1 MILIDHFSTLRG
13 VGHKLYTG
21 LSAATT
27 ALREL
32 WQSTP
37 WRLGWRAVAIG
48 ITGYWVLRAG
58 TLTDPLL
65 QVMAS
70 TLAVLTG
77 FLLGGSFLVTLLRVL
92 LSFAARERIPASS
105 RWLYDFTTKFPGV
118 YWILDIIL
126 LYFTG
131 TVLLLVAGP
140 VILQAAREYP
150 EKMAAA
156 GLAGGMFVLLGLFA
170 VMMLLFRRQ
179 EALRIRVEEMV
190 PDDDP
195 VATRLK
201 QLKTELGAAH
211 NAPRPFE
218 RQQVAAYL
226 AGQVLCCAAL
236 ARVPARI
243 DTRMYSPGN
252 WDFLDAMTVGMD
264 SLRRLRE
271 LEDWLHLCLLAGGVA
286 DIRLRDSLSR
296 PLVRQVADDNARWQ
310 VAVRDYLAFYYRQTY
325 FANPRNAVEAMWAE
339 QIDTIV
345 DILHGQQMGI
355 VTRFLTANEAVLRE
369 LATVI
374 RSKSVLSRDDLQ
386 PFFARVTFPDHF
398 PRPGGV
404 V

>member
-1 MILIDHFSTLRG
+1 MIVIGHFSTLRG
-13 VGHKLYTG
+13 AGNKLYTG

-77 FLLGGSFLVTLLRVL
+77 FLLGGSFLVTLLYAL
-92 LSFAARERIPASS
+92 LSFAARERIPTSS
-105 RWLYDFTTKFPGV
+105 RLYDFTTKFPGV
-118 YWILDIIL
+118 YWMLDIIL

-140 VILQAAREYP
+140 VILQAAHEYP

-156 GLAGGMFVLLGLFA
+156 ALASGIFILLVLSA

-179 EALRIRVEEMV
+179 DALRIRLEEMV
-190 PDDDP
+190 PEDDP
-195 VATRLK
+195 VAARLK
-201 QLKTELGAAH
+201 QLKTELRATH
-211 NAPRPFE
+211 TAPRPFE
-218 RQQVAAYL
+218 QQQMAAYL

-236 ARVPARI
+236 PRMPVRI
-243 DTRMYSPGN
+243 DTRMYSPVD
-252 WDFLDAMTVGMD
+252 WDFLDAMAAGMD
-264 SLRRLRE
+264 SLRRLRD
-271 LEDWLHLCLLAGGVA
+271 LEDWLLLCLLAGGAA

-310 VAVRDYLAFYYRQTY
+310 VAVRDYLAFYYHQTY
-325 FANPRNAVEAMWAE
+325 FANPHNAFEAMWAE
-339 QIDTIV
+339 QIDATV
-345 DILHGQQMGI
+345 DTLHGQQMGI
-355 VTRFLTANEAVLRE
+355 VTRFMTANEAVLRE
-369 LATVI
+369 LATLI

-386 PFFARVTFPDHF
+386 PYFARVTFPDHF

>member
-1 MILIDHFSTLRG
+1 MIVIGHFSTLRG
-13 VGHKLYTG
+13 AGHKLYTG

-140 VILQAAREYP
+140 VILQAAHEYP

-156 GLAGGMFVLLGLFA
+156 GLASGIFILLVLSA

-179 EALRIRVEEMV
+179 DALRIRLEEMV
-190 PDDDP
+190 PEDDP
-195 VATRLK
+195 VAARLK
-201 QLKTELGAAH
+201 QLKTELRATH
-211 NAPRPFE
+211 TAPRPFE
-218 RQQVAAYL
+218 RQQIAAYL

-243 DTRMYSPGN
+243 DTRMYRPGD
-252 WDFLDAMTVGMD
+252 WDFLDAMAVGMD
-264 SLRRLRE
+264 LRRLRE
-271 LEDWLHLCLLAGGVA
+271 LEDWLLLCLLAGGAA
-286 DIRLRDSLSR
+286 DIRLRDRLSR

>member
-1 MILIDHFSTLRG
+1 MIVIGHFSTLRG
-13 VGHKLYTG
+13 AGHKLYTG

-32 WQSTP
+32 WQSVL
-37 WRLGWRAVAIG
+37 WRLGWRAVSIG
-48 ITGYWVLRAG
+48 IIGYWDLRAG

-65 QVMAS
+65 QVMAN
-70 TLAVLTG
+70 TLALLTG
-77 FLLGGSFLVTLLRVL
+77 LLLFASLLVTLLHAL
-92 LSFAARERIPASS
+92 LSFAARERIPAPS
-105 RWLYDFTTKFPGV
+105 RLYDFMTKFPGV

-131 TVLLLVAGP
+131 TVLLRIVGP
-140 VILQAAREYP
+140 VVLQAAHEYP

-156 GLAGGMFVLLGLFA
+156 GLASGIFILLVLSA

-179 EALRIRVEEMV
+179 DGLRIHLEEMV
-190 PDDDP
+190 PEDDP
-195 VATRLK
+195 VAARLK
-201 QLKTELGAAH
+201 QLKTELRATH
-211 NAPRPFE
+211 TAPRPFE
-218 RQQVAAYL
+218 QQQMAAYL

-236 ARVPARI
+236 PRVPARI
-243 DTRMYSPGN
+243 DTRMYSPVD
-252 WDFLDAMTVGMD
+252 WDFLDAMAAGMD

-271 LEDWLHLCLLAGGVA
+271 LEDWLLLCLLAGGAA

-296 PLVRQVADDNARWQ
+296 PLIRQAADDNARWQ
-310 VAVRDYLAFYYRQTY
+310 VAIRDYLAFYYRQTY
-325 FANPRNAVEAMWAE
+325 FANPHNAFEAMWAE
-339 QIDTIV
+339 QIDAIV
-345 DILHGQQMGI
+345 DTLQGQQMGI
-355 VTRFLTANEAVLRE
+355 VTRFLTANEAVLHE

>member
-1 MILIDHFSTLRG
+1 MIVIGHFSTLRG
-13 VGHKLYTG
+13 AGHKLYTG

-77 FLLGGSFLVTLLRVL
+77 LLLGGSFLVTLLRVL

-140 VILQAAREYP
+140 VILQAAHEYP

-156 GLAGGMFVLLGLFA
+156 GLASGIFILLVLFA

-179 EALRIRVEEMV
+179 DALRIRLEEMM
-190 PDDDP
+190 PENDP
-195 VATRLK
+195 VAARLK
-201 QLKTELGAAH
+201 QLKTELRATH
-211 NAPRPFE
+211 TAPRPFE
-218 RQQVAAYL
+218 RQQMAAYL

-243 DTRMYSPGN
+243 DTRMYSPGD
-252 WDFLDAMTVGMD
+252 WDFLDAMAVGMD
-264 SLRRLRE
+264 LRRLRE
-271 LEDWLHLCLLAGGVA
+271 LEDWLLLCLLAGGAA

-296 PLVRQVADDNARWQ
+296 PRVRQVADDNARWQ
-310 VAVRDYLAFYYRQTY
+310 VAIRDYLAFYYRQTY
-325 FANPRNAVEAMWAE
+325 FANPRNAFEAMWAE

-345 DILHGQQMGI
+345 DTLHGQQMGI
-355 VTRFLTANEAVLRE
+355 VTRFLTANEVVLRE

-398 PRPGGV
+398 PRLGGV

>member
-1 MILIDHFSTLRG
+1 MIIIGHFSTLRG

-58 TLTDPLL
+58 TSTEPLL

-140 VILQAAREYP
+140 VILQAAHEYP

-156 GLAGGMFVLLGLFA
+156 ALASGIFILLVLSA

-179 EALRIRVEEMV
+179 DALRIRLEEMV
-190 PDDDP
+190 PEDDP
-195 VATRLK
+195 VAARLK
-201 QLKTELGAAH
+201 QLKTELRATH
-211 NAPRPFE
+211 TAPRPFE
-218 RQQVAAYL
+218 RQQIAAYL

-243 DTRMYSPGN
+243 DTRMYRPGD
-252 WDFLDAMTVGMD
+252 WDFLDAMAAGMD
-264 SLRRLRE
+264 LRRLRE
-271 LEDWLHLCLLAGGVA
+271 LEDWLLLCLLAGGAA
-286 DIRLRDSLSR
+286 DIRLRDRLSR

-325 FANPRNAVEAMWAE
+325 FLNPHNAFEAMWAE
-339 QIDTIV
+339 QIDAIV
-345 DILHGQQMGI
+345 DTLQGQQMGI
-355 VTRFLTANEAVLRE
+355 VTRFMTANEAVLRE
-369 LATVI
+369 LATLI

-386 PFFARVTFPDHF
+386 PYFARVTFPDHF

>member
-1 MILIDHFSTLRG
+1 MIVIGHFSTLRG
-13 VGHKLYTG
+13 AGHKLYTG

-27 ALREL
+27 ALRDL
-32 WQSTP
+32 WQSVL

-48 ITGYWVLRAG
+48 ITGSWVLRAG
-58 TLTDPLL
+58 TSTEPLL

-77 FLLGGSFLVTLLRVL
+77 FLLGGSFLVTLLHVL
-92 LSFAARERIPASS
+92 LSFAARERIPTSS
-105 RWLYDFTTKFPGV
+105 RLYDFTTKFPGV

-140 VILQAAREYP
+140 VILQAAHEYP

-156 GLAGGMFVLLGLFA
+156 GLASGIFILLVLSA

-179 EALRIRVEEMV
+179 ATLRIHLEEMV
-190 PDDDP
+190 PEDDP
-195 VATRLK
+195 VAARLK
-201 QLKTELGAAH
+201 QLKTELRATH
-211 NAPRPFE
+211 TAPRPFE
-218 RQQVAAYL
+218 RQQMAAYL

-243 DTRMYSPGN
+243 ETRMYRPGD
-252 WDFLDAMTVGMD
+252 WDFLDAMAVGMD
-264 SLRRLRE
+264 LRRLRE
-271 LEDWLHLCLLAGGVA
+271 LEDWLLLCLLAGGAA

>member
-1 MILIDHFSTLRG
+1 MIVIGHFSTLRG
-13 VGHKLYTG
+13 AGHKLYTR
-21 LSAATT
+21 LLTATT

-32 WQSTP
+32 WRSVL

-58 TLTDPLL
+58 TSTEPLL

-77 FLLGGSFLVTLLRVL
+77 FLLGGSFLVTLLHVL
-92 LSFAARERIPASS
+92 LTFVARERIPTSS
-105 RWLYDFTTKFPGV
+105 RLYDFTTKFPGV

-140 VILQAAREYP
+140 VILQAAHEYP

-156 GLAGGMFVLLGLFA
+156 ALASGMFVLLVLSA

-179 EALRIRVEEMV
+179 ATLRIHLEDMV
-190 PDDDP
+190 PEDDP
-195 VATRLK
+195 VAARLK
-201 QLKTELGAAH
+201 QLKTELRATH
-211 NAPRPFE
+211 TAPRPFE
-218 RQQVAAYL
+218 QQQMAAYL

-236 ARVPARI
+236 PRVPARI
-243 DTRMYSPGN
+243 DTRMYSPVD
-252 WDFLDAMTVGMD
+252 WDFLDAMAAGMD

-271 LEDWLHLCLLAGGVA
+271 LEDWLLLCLLAGGAA

-296 PLVRQVADDNARWQ
+296 PLIRQAADDNARWQ
-310 VAVRDYLAFYYRQTY
+310 VAIRDYLAFYYRQTY
-325 FANPRNAVEAMWAE
+325 FPNPHNAFEAMWAE
-339 QIDTIV
+339 QIDAIV
-345 DILHGQQMGI
+345 DTLQGQQMGI
-355 VTRFLTANEAVLRE
+355 VTSFVNQNETVLRE
-369 LATVI
+369 LATLI

>member
-1 MILIDHFSTLRG
+1 MIVLGHFSTLRG
-13 VGHKLYTG
+13 AGHKLYTR
-21 LSAATT
+21 LLTATT

-32 WQSTP
+32 WRSVL

-58 TLTDPLL
+58 TSTEPLL

-77 FLLGGSFLVTLLRVL
+77 FLLGGSFLVTLLHVL
-92 LSFAARERIPASS
+92 LTFAARERIPTSS
-105 RWLYDFTTKFPGV
+105 RLYDFTTKFPGV

-140 VILQAAREYP
+140 VILQAAHEYP

-156 GLAGGMFVLLGLFA
+156 ALASGMFVLLVLSA

-179 EALRIRVEEMV
+179 ATLRIHLEDMV
-190 PDDDP
+190 PEDDP
-195 VATRLK
+195 VAARLK
-201 QLKTELGAAH
+201 QLKTELRATH
-211 NAPRPFE
+211 TAPRPFE
-218 RQQVAAYL
+218 RQQIAAYL

-243 DTRMYSPGN
+243 DTRIFSPGD
-252 WDFLDAMTVGMD
+252 WDFLDAMAAGMD
-264 SLRRLRE
+264 LRRLRE
-271 LEDWLHLCLLAGGVA
+271 LEDWLLLCLLAGGAA
-286 DIRLRDSLSR
+286 DIRLRDRLSR

-310 VAVRDYLAFYYRQTY
+310 VAVRDYLAFYYHQTY

-339 QIDTIV
+339 QTDTIV

-355 VTRFLTANEAVLRE
+355 VTRFLTENETVLRE
-369 LATVI
+369 LATLI

-386 PFFARVTFPDHF
+386 PYFARVTFPDHF

>member
-1 MILIDHFSTLRG
+1 MIVIGHFSTLRG
-13 VGHKLYTG
+13 AGHKLYTG

-32 WQSTP
+32 WQSVL

-48 ITGYWVLRAG
+48 IIGYWDLRAG

-65 QVMAS
+65 QVMAN
-70 TLAVLTG
+70 TLALLTG
-77 FLLGGSFLVTLLRVL
+77 LLLFASLLVTLLHAL
-92 LSFAARERIPASS
+92 LSFAARERIPAPS
-105 RWLYDFTTKFPGV
+105 RLYDFMTKFPGV

-131 TVLLLVAGP
+131 TVLLRIVGP
-140 VILQAAREYP
+140 VVLQAAHEYP

-156 GLAGGMFVLLGLFA
+156 GLASGIFILLVLSA

-179 EALRIRVEEMV
+179 DGLRIHLEEMV
-190 PDDDP
+190 PEDDP
-195 VATRLK
+195 VAARLK
-201 QLKTELGAAH
+201 QLKTELRATH
-211 NAPRPFE
+211 TAPRPFE
-218 RQQVAAYL
+218 QQQMAAYL

-236 ARVPARI
+236 PRVPARI
-243 DTRMYSPGN
+243 DTRMYSPVD
-252 WDFLDAMTVGMD
+252 WDFLDAMAAGMD

-271 LEDWLHLCLLAGGVA
+271 LEDWLLLCLLAGGAA

-310 VAVRDYLAFYYRQTY
+310 VAIRDYLAFYYRQTY
-325 FANPRNAVEAMWAE
+325 FPNPHNAFEAMWAE

-345 DILHGQQMGI
+345 DTLQGQQMGI
-355 VTRFLTANEAVLRE
+355 VTSFVNQNETVLRE
-369 LATVI
+369 LATLI

>member
-1 MILIDHFSTLRG
+1 MIVIGHFSTLRG
-13 VGHKLYTG
+13 AGHKLYTG

-32 WQSTP
+32 WQSVL

-58 TLTDPLL
+58 TSTEPLL

-77 FLLGGSFLVTLLRVL
+77 FLLGGSFLVTLLHVL
-92 LSFAARERIPASS
+92 LTFAARERIPTSS
-105 RWLYDFTTKFPGV
+105 RLYDFTTKFPGV

-140 VILQAAREYP
+140 VILQAAHEYP

-156 GLAGGMFVLLGLFA
+156 GLASGIFILLVLSA

-179 EALRIRVEEMV
+179 DALRIRLEEMV
-190 PDDDP
+190 PEDDP
-195 VATRLK
+195 VAARLK
-201 QLKTELGAAH
+201 QLKTELRATH
-211 NAPRPFE
+211 TAPRPFE
-218 RQQVAAYL
+218 RQQIAAYL

-243 DTRMYSPGN
+243 DTRIFSPGD
-252 WDFLDAMTVGMD
+252 WGFLDAMAAGMD
-264 SLRRLRE
+264 LRRLRE
-271 LEDWLHLCLLAGGVA
+271 LEDWLLLCLLAGGAA

-296 PLVRQVADDNARWQ
+296 PLVRQAADDNARWQ
-310 VAVRDYLAFYYRQTY
+310 VAIRDYLAFYYRQTY
-325 FANPRNAVEAMWAE
+325 FPNPHNAFEAMWTE
-339 QIDTIV
+339 QIDAIV
-345 DILHGQQMGI
+345 DTLQGQQMGI
-355 VTRFLTANEAVLRE
+355 VTSFVNQNETVLRE
-369 LATVI
+369 LATLI

>member
-1 MILIDHFSTLRG
+1 MIIIGHFSTLRG

-58 TLTDPLL
+58 TLTDSLL

-140 VILQAAREYP
+140 VILQAAHEYP

-156 GLAGGMFVLLGLFA
+156 ALASGIFILLVLSA

-179 EALRIRVEEMV
+179 DALRIRLEEMV
-190 PDDDP
+190 PEDDP
-195 VATRLK
+195 VAARLK
-201 QLKTELGAAH
+201 QLKTELRATH
-211 NAPRPFE
+211 TAPRPFE
-218 RQQVAAYL
+218 RQQIAAYL

-243 DTRMYSPGN
+243 DTRMYRPGD
-252 WDFLDAMTVGMD
+252 WDFLDAMAAGMD
-264 SLRRLRE
+264 LRRLRE
-271 LEDWLHLCLLAGGVA
+271 LEDWLLLCLLAGGAA
-286 DIRLRDSLSR
+286 DIRLRDRLSR

-325 FANPRNAVEAMWAE
+325 FLNPHNAFEAMWAE
-339 QIDTIV
+339 QIDAIV
-345 DILHGQQMGI
+345 DTLQGQQMGI
-355 VTRFLTANEAVLRE
+355 VTSFVNQNETVLRE
-369 LATVI
+369 LATLI

>member
-1 MILIDHFSTLRG
+1 MIVIGHFSTLRSA
-13 VGHKLYTG
+13 GHKLYTG

-48 ITGYWVLRAG
+48 ITGYWMPRAA

-65 QVMAS
+65 QVMAN

-77 FLLGGSFLVTLLRVL
+77 LLLCGSFLVTLLHAL
-92 LSFAARERIPASS
+92 LSFAARERLPAPS
-105 RWLYDFTTKFPGV
+105 RLNDFMTKFSGV

-131 TVLLLVAGP
+131 TVLLRVAGP
-140 VILQAAREYP
+140 VVLQTAHEYP

-156 GLAGGMFVLLGLFA
+156 GLAGGMFVLLVLFA

-201 QLKTELGAAH
+201 QLKTELRATH
-211 NAPRPFE
+211 TAPRPFE
-218 RQQVAAYL
+218 RQQMAAYL

-236 ARVPARI
+236 PRMPVRI
-243 DTRMYSPGN
+243 DTRMYSPVD
-252 WDFLDAMTVGMD
+252 WDFLDAMAAGMG

-296 PLVRQVADDNARWQ
+296 PLVRQADDDNARWQ
-310 VAVRDYLAFYYRQTY
+310 VAIRDYLAFYYRQTY
-325 FANPRNAVEAMWAE
+325 FANPHNAFEAMWAE
-339 QIDTIV
+339 QIDAIV
-345 DILHGQQMGI
+345 DTLQGQQMGI
-355 VTRFLTANEAVLRE
+355 VTSFVNQNETVLRE

-386 PFFARVTFPDHF
+386 PFFARVTFPNHF
-398 PRPGGV
+398 PRPGGDL
-404 V
+404 

>member
-1 MILIDHFSTLRG
+1 MIVIGHFSTLRG
-13 VGHKLYTG
+13 AGHKLYTG

-32 WQSTP
+32 WQSVL

-48 ITGYWVLRAG
+48 IIGYWDLRAG

-65 QVMAS
+65 QVMAN
-70 TLAVLTG
+70 TLALLTG
-77 FLLGGSFLVTLLRVL
+77 LLLFASLVVTLLHAL

-105 RWLYDFTTKFPGV
+105 RLYDFTTKFPGV

-140 VILQAAREYP
+140 VILQAAHEYP

-156 GLAGGMFVLLGLFA
+156 GLASGILILLVLFA

-179 EALRIRVEEMV
+179 DALRIRLEEMV
-190 PDDDP
+190 PEDDP
-195 VATRLK
+195 VAARLK
-201 QLKTELGAAH
+201 QLKTELRATH
-211 NAPRPFE
+211 TAPRPFE
-218 RQQVAAYL
+218 RQQIAAYL

-243 DTRMYSPGN
+243 DTRMYRPGD
-252 WDFLDAMTVGMD
+252 WDFLDAMAVGMD
-264 SLRRLRE
+264 LRRLRE
-271 LEDWLHLCLLAGGVA
+271 LEDWLLLCLLAGGAA
-286 DIRLRDSLSR
+286 DIRLRDRLSR

-398 PRPGGV
+398 PRPGGGV
-404 V
+404 

>member
-1 MILIDHFSTLRG
+1 MIVIGHFSTLRG
-13 VGHKLYTG
+13 AGHKLYTG

-27 ALREL
+27 ALHEL
-32 WQSTP
+32 WQSVL

-48 ITGYWVLRAG
+48 ITGYRDLRAG

-65 QVMAS
+65 QVMAN

-77 FLLGGSFLVTLLRVL
+77 LLLCGSFLVTLLHAL
-92 LSFAARERIPASS
+92 LSFAARERLPAPS
-105 RWLYDFTTKFPGV
+105 RLYDFMTKFPGV

-131 TVLLLVAGP
+131 
-140 VILQAAREYP
+140 
-150 EKMAAA
+150 MAAA
-156 GLAGGMFVLLGLFA
+156 GLASGIFILLVLSA

-179 EALRIRVEEMV
+179 DALRIRLEEMV
-190 PDDDP
+190 PEDDP
-195 VATRLK
+195 VAARLK
-201 QLKTELGAAH
+201 QLKTELRATH
-211 NAPRPFE
+211 TAPRPFE
-218 RQQVAAYL
+218 QQQMAAYL

-236 ARVPARI
+236 PRVPARI
-243 DTRMYSPGN
+243 DTRMYSPVD
-252 WDFLDAMTVGMD
+252 WDFLDAMAVGMG

-271 LEDWLHLCLLAGGVA
+271 LEDWLFLCLLAGGAA

-296 PLVRQVADDNARWQ
+296 PLVRQAADDNARWQ
-310 VAVRDYLAFYYRQTY
+310 VAVRDYLAFYYRQPY
-325 FANPRNAVEAMWAE
+325 FANPHNAFEAMWAE
-339 QIDTIV
+339 QTDTIV
-345 DILHGQQMGI
+345 ETLHGQQMGI
-355 VTRFLTANEAVLRE
+355 VTRFMTANETVLRE
-369 LATVI
+369 LATLI

>member
-1 MILIDHFSTLRG
+1 MIVIGHFSTLRG
-13 VGHKLYTG
+13 AGHKLYTG

-32 WQSTP
+32 WQSVL

-48 ITGYWVLRAG
+48 IIGYWDLRAG

-65 QVMAS
+65 QVMAN
-70 TLAVLTG
+70 TLALLTG
-77 FLLGGSFLVTLLRVL
+77 LLLFASFLVTLLYAL
-92 LSFAARERIPASS
+92 LSFAARERIPTSS
-105 RWLYDFTTKFPGV
+105 RLYDFTTKFPGV
-118 YWILDIIL
+118 YWMLDIIL

-131 TVLLLVAGP
+131 TVLLRIAGP
-140 VILQAAREYP
+140 VVLQAAHEYP

-156 GLAGGMFVLLGLFA
+156 GLASGIFILLVLSA
-170 VMMLLFRRQ
+170 VLMLLFRRQ
-179 EALRIRVEEMV
+179 DALRIRLEEMV
-190 PDDDP
+190 PEDDP
-195 VATRLK
+195 VAARLK
-201 QLKTELGAAH
+201 QLKTELRATH
-211 NAPRPFE
+211 TAPRPFE
-218 RQQVAAYL
+218 RQQIAAYL

-243 DTRMYSPGN
+243 DTRMYRPGD
-252 WDFLDAMTVGMD
+252 WDFLDAMAAGMD
-264 SLRRLRE
+264 LRRLRE
-271 LEDWLHLCLLAGGVA
+271 LEDWLLLCLLAGGAA
-286 DIRLRDSLSR
+286 DIRLRDRLSR

-325 FANPRNAVEAMWAE
+325 FPNPHNAFEAMWAE
-339 QIDTIV
+339 QIDAIV
-345 DILHGQQMGI
+345 DTLQGQQMGI
-355 VTRFLTANEAVLRE
+355 VTSFVNQNETVLRE
-369 LATVI
+369 LATLI

>member
-1 MILIDHFSTLRG
+1 MIVIGHFSTLRG
-13 VGHKLYTG
+13 AGHKLYTG

-37 WRLGWRAVAIG
+37 WRLGWRGVAIG

-58 TLTDPLL
+58 TLTEPLL
-65 QVMAS
+65 QVMAN
-70 TLAVLTG
+70 TLTVLTG
-77 FLLGGSFLVTLLRVL
+77 LLLSGSLLVTLLRML
-92 LSFAARERIPASS
+92 LSFGVRKQPSAAARSFDCIVARSGLY
-105 RWLYDFTTKFPGV
+105 WL
-118 YWILDIIL
+118 LDIIL
-126 LYFTG
+126 FLFSAI
-131 TVLLLVAGP
+131 VLLQAVGP

-156 GLAGGMFVLLGLFA
+156 GLASGMFVLIGLFA

-179 EALRIRVEEMV
+179 DALRIRLEEMV
-190 PDDDP
+190 PEDDP
-195 VATRLK
+195 VAARLK
-201 QLKTELGAAH
+201 QLKTELRATH
-211 NAPRPFE
+211 TAPRPFE
-218 RQQVAAYL
+218 QQMAAYL

-236 ARVPARI
+236 PRVPARI
-243 DTRMYSPGN
+243 DTRMYSPVD
-252 WDFLDAMTVGMD
+252 WDFLDAMAAGMD

-271 LEDWLHLCLLAGGVA
+271 LEDWLLLCLLAGGAA

-325 FANPRNAVEAMWAE
+325 FPNPHNAFEAMWAE
-339 QIDTIV
+339 QIDAIV
-345 DILHGQQMGI
+345 DTLQGQQMGI
-355 VTRFLTANEAVLRE
+355 VTSFVNQNETVLRE
-369 LATVI
+369 LATLI

>member
-1 MILIDHFSTLRG
+1 MIVIGHFSTLRG
-13 VGHKLYTG
+13 AGHKLYTG

-32 WQSTP
+32 WQSVL

-58 TLTDPLL
+58 TSTEPLL

-77 FLLGGSFLVTLLRVL
+77 FLLGGSFLVTLLHVL
-92 LSFAARERIPASS
+92 LTFAARERIPTSS
-105 RWLYDFTTKFPGV
+105 RLYDFTTKFPGV

-140 VILQAAREYP
+140 VILQAAHEYP

-156 GLAGGMFVLLGLFA
+156 GLASGIFILLVLSA

-179 EALRIRVEEMV
+179 DALRIRLEEMV
-190 PDDDP
+190 PEDDP
-195 VATRLK
+195 VAARLK
-201 QLKTELGAAH
+201 QLKTELRATH
-211 NAPRPFE
+211 TAPRPFE
-218 RQQVAAYL
+218 RQQIAAYL

-243 DTRMYSPGN
+243 DTRIFSPGD
-252 WDFLDAMTVGMD
+252 WGFLDAMAAGMD
-264 SLRRLRE
+264 LRRLRE
-271 LEDWLHLCLLAGGVA
+271 LEDWLLLCLLAGGAA

-296 PLVRQVADDNARWQ
+296 PLVRQAADDNARWQ
-310 VAVRDYLAFYYRQTY
+310 VAIRDYLAFYYRQTY
-325 FANPRNAVEAMWAE
+325 FPNPHNAFEAMWAE
-339 QIDTIV
+339 QIDAIV
-345 DILHGQQMGI
+345 DTLQGQQMGI
-355 VTRFLTANEAVLRE
+355 VTSFVNQNETVLRE
-369 LATVI
+369 LATLI

>member
-1 MILIDHFSTLRG
+1 MIVIGHFSTLRG
-13 VGHKLYTG
+13 AGHKLYTG

-140 VILQAAREYP
+140 VILQAAHEYP

-156 GLAGGMFVLLGLFA
+156 GLASGIFILLVLFA

-179 EALRIRVEEMV
+179 DALRIRLEEMV
-190 PDDDP
+190 PEDDP
-195 VATRLK
+195 VAARLK
-201 QLKTELGAAH
+201 QLKTELRATH
-211 NAPRPFE
+211 TAPRPFE
-218 RQQVAAYL
+218 RQQIAAYL

-243 DTRMYSPGN
+243 DTRMYRPGD
-252 WDFLDAMTVGMD
+252 WDFLDAMAVGMD
-264 SLRRLRE
+264 LRRLRE
-271 LEDWLHLCLLAGGVA
+271 LEDWLLLCLLAGGAA
-286 DIRLRDSLSR
+286 DIRLRDRLSR

-398 PRPGGV
+398 PRPGGGV
-404 V
+404 

>member
-1 MILIDHFSTLRG
+1 MIVIGHFSTLRG
-13 VGHKLYTG
+13 AGHKLYTG

-32 WQSTP
+32 WQSVL

-48 ITGYWVLRAG
+48 IIGYWVLRAG

-140 VILQAAREYP
+140 VILQAAHEYP

-156 GLAGGMFVLLGLFA
+156 ALASGIFILLVLSA

-179 EALRIRVEEMV
+179 DALRIRLEEMV
-190 PDDDP
+190 PEDDP
-195 VATRLK
+195 VAARLK
-201 QLKTELGAAH
+201 QLKTELRATH
-211 NAPRPFE
+211 TAPRPFE
-218 RQQVAAYL
+218 RQQIAAYL

-243 DTRMYSPGN
+243 DTRIFSPGD
-252 WDFLDAMTVGMD
+252 WDFLDAMAAGMD
-264 SLRRLRE
+264 LRRLRE
-271 LEDWLHLCLLAGGVA
+271 LEDWLLLCLLAGGAA

-310 VAVRDYLAFYYRQTY
+310 VAVRDYLAFYYHQTY
-325 FANPRNAVEAMWAE
+325 FANPHNAFEAMWAE
-339 QIDTIV
+339 QIDATV
-345 DILHGQQMGI
+345 DTLHGQQMGI
-355 VTRFLTANEAVLRE
+355 VTRFMTANEAVLRE
-369 LATVI
+369 LATLI

-386 PFFARVTFPDHF
+386 PYFARVTFPDHF

>member
-1 MILIDHFSTLRG
+1 MIVIGHFSTLRG
-13 VGHKLYTG
+13 AGHKLYTR

-32 WQSTP
+32 WQGTP
-37 WRLGWRAVAIG
+37 WRLGWRGVAIG
-48 ITGYWVLRAG
+48 ITGYWMLRAG

-65 QVMAS
+65 QVMAN

-77 FLLGGSFLVTLLRVL
+77 LLLGGSLLVTLLRML
-92 LSFAARERIPASS
+92 LSFGVRKQPSAAARSFDCTVARSG
-105 RWLYDFTTKFPGV
+105 L

-126 LYFTG
+126 FLFSAI
-131 TVLLLVAGP
+131 VLLQAVGP
-140 VILQAAREYP
+140 VVLQAAREYP
-150 EKMAAA
+150 EKMPAA
-156 GLAGGMFVLLGLFA
+156 GLAGGMFALLVLFA

-179 EALRIRVEEMV
+179 DALRIRLEKMMPEN
-190 PDDDP
+190 DP
-195 VATRLK
+195 VAARLK
-201 QLKTELGAAH
+201 QLKTELRATH
-211 NAPRPFE
+211 TAPRPIE
-218 RQQVAAYL
+218 WQQMTAYL

-236 ARVPARI
+236 PRMPVRI
-243 DTRMYSPGN
+243 DTRMYSPVD
-252 WDFLDAMTVGMD
+252 WDFLDAMAAGMD

-271 LEDWLHLCLLAGGVA
+271 LEDWLLLCLLAGGAA

-310 VAVRDYLAFYYRQTY
+310 VAIRDYLAFYYRQTY
-325 FANPRNAVEAMWAE
+325 FANPQNAFEAMWAE
-339 QIDTIV
+339 QIDGIV
-345 DILHGQQMGI
+345 DTLHGQQLGI
-355 VTRFLTANEAVLRE
+355 VTSFVNQNETVLRE

-386 PFFARVTFPDHF
+386 PYFARVTFPDHF

>member
-1 MILIDHFSTLRG
+1 MIVIGHFSTLRG
-13 VGHKLYTG
+13 AGHKLYTG

-32 WQSTP
+32 WQSVL

-58 TLTDPLL
+58 TSTEPLL

-140 VILQAAREYP
+140 VILQAAHEYP

-156 GLAGGMFVLLGLFA
+156 GLASGIFILLVLFA

-179 EALRIRVEEMV
+179 DALRIRLEEMV
-190 PDDDP
+190 PEDDP
-195 VATRLK
+195 VAARLK
-201 QLKTELGAAH
+201 QLKTELRATH
-211 NAPRPFE
+211 TAPRPFE
-218 RQQVAAYL
+218 RQQIAAYL

-243 DTRMYSPGN
+243 DTRMYRPGD
-252 WDFLDAMTVGMD
+252 WDFLDAMAVGMD
-264 SLRRLRE
+264 LRRLRE
-271 LEDWLHLCLLAGGVA
+271 LEDWLLLCLLAGGAA
-286 DIRLRDSLSR
+286 DIRLRDRLSR

-398 PRPGGV
+398 PRPGGGV
-404 V
+404 

>member
-1 MILIDHFSTLRG
+1 MIVIGHFSTLRG
-13 VGHKLYTG
+13 AGHKLYTG

-32 WQSTP
+32 WQSVL

-48 ITGYWVLRAG
+48 IIGYWDLRAG

-65 QVMAS
+65 QVMAN
-70 TLAVLTG
+70 TLALLTG
-77 FLLGGSFLVTLLRVL
+77 LLLCASLLVTLLHAL
-92 LSFAARERIPASS
+92 LSFAARERIPAPS
-105 RWLYDFTTKFPGV
+105 RLYDFMTKFPGV

-131 TVLLLVAGP
+131 TVLLRIVGP
-140 VILQAAREYP
+140 VVLQAAHEYP

-156 GLAGGMFVLLGLFA
+156 GLASGIFILLVLSA

-179 EALRIRVEEMV
+179 DGLRIHLEEMV
-190 PDDDP
+190 PEDDP
-195 VATRLK
+195 VAARLK
-201 QLKTELGAAH
+201 QLKTELRATH
-211 NAPRPFE
+211 TAPRPFE
-218 RQQVAAYL
+218 QQQMAAYL

-236 ARVPARI
+236 PRVPARI
-243 DTRMYSPGN
+243 DTRMYSPVD
-252 WDFLDAMTVGMD
+252 WDFLDAMAAGMD

-271 LEDWLHLCLLAGGVA
+271 LEDWLLLCLLAGGAA

-296 PLVRQVADDNARWQ
+296 PLIRQAADDNARWQ
-310 VAVRDYLAFYYRQTY
+310 VAVRDYLAFYYRQPY
-325 FANPRNAVEAMWAE
+325 FANPHNAFEAMWAE
-339 QIDTIV
+339 QTDTIV
-345 DILHGQQMGI
+345 ETLQGQQMGI

-369 LATVI
+369 LATLI

>member
-1 MILIDHFSTLRG
+1 MIVIGHFSTLRG
-13 VGHKLYTG
+13 AGHKLYTG

-32 WQSTP
+32 WQSVL

-58 TLTDPLL
+58 TSTEPLL
-65 QVMAS
+65 QVMAR

-77 FLLGGSFLVTLLRVL
+77 FLLGGSFLVTLLHVL
-92 LSFAARERIPASS
+92 LTFAARERIPTSS
-105 RWLYDFTTKFPGV
+105 RLYDFTTKFPGV

-140 VILQAAREYP
+140 VILQAAHEYP

-156 GLAGGMFVLLGLFA
+156 GLASGIFILLVLSA

-179 EALRIRVEEMV
+179 DALRIRLEEMV
-190 PDDDP
+190 PEDDP
-195 VATRLK
+195 VAARLK
-201 QLKTELGAAH
+201 QLKTELRATH
-211 NAPRPFE
+211 TAPRPFE
-218 RQQVAAYL
+218 RQQIAAYL

-243 DTRMYSPGN
+243 DTRIFSPGD
-252 WDFLDAMTVGMD
+252 WGFLDAMAAGMD
-264 SLRRLRE
+264 LRRLRE
-271 LEDWLHLCLLAGGVA
+271 LEDWLLLCLLAGGAA

-296 PLVRQVADDNARWQ
+296 PLVRQAADDNARWQ
-310 VAVRDYLAFYYRQTY
+310 VAIRDYLAFYYRQTY
-325 FANPRNAVEAMWAE
+325 FPNPHNAFEAMWTE
-339 QIDTIV
+339 QIDAIV
-345 DILHGQQMGI
+345 DTLQGQQMGI
-355 VTRFLTANEAVLRE
+355 VTSFVNQNETVLRE
-369 LATVI
+369 LATLI

>member
-1 MILIDHFSTLRG
+1 MIVIGHFSTLRG
-13 VGHKLYTG
+13 AGHKLYTG

-140 VILQAAREYP
+140 VILQAAHEYP

-156 GLAGGMFVLLGLFA
+156 ALASGIFILLVLSA

-179 EALRIRVEEMV
+179 DALRIRLEEMV
-190 PDDDP
+190 PEDDP
-195 VATRLK
+195 VAARLK
-201 QLKTELGAAH
+201 QLKTELRATH
-211 NAPRPFE
+211 TAPRPFE
-218 RQQVAAYL
+218 RQQIAAYL

-243 DTRMYSPGN
+243 DTRMYRPGD
-252 WDFLDAMTVGMD
+252 WDFLDAMAVGMD
-264 SLRRLRE
+264 LRRLRE
-271 LEDWLHLCLLAGGVA
+271 LEDWLLLCLLAGGAA

>member
-1 MILIDHFSTLRG
+1 MIVIGHFSTLRG
-13 VGHKLYTG
+13 AGHKLYTG

-32 WQSTP
+32 WQSVL

-48 ITGYWVLRAG
+48 IIGYWDLRAG

-65 QVMAS
+65 QVMAN
-70 TLAVLTG
+70 TLALLTG
-77 FLLGGSFLVTLLRVL
+77 LLLFASLLVTLLHAL
-92 LSFAARERIPASS
+92 LSFAARERIPAPS
-105 RWLYDFTTKFPGV
+105 RLYDFMTKFPGV

-131 TVLLLVAGP
+131 TVLLRIVGP
-140 VILQAAREYP
+140 VVLQAAHEYP

-156 GLAGGMFVLLGLFA
+156 GLASGIFILLVLSA

-179 EALRIRVEEMV
+179 DGLRIHLEEMV
-190 PDDDP
+190 PEDDP
-195 VATRLK
+195 VAARLK
-201 QLKTELGAAH
+201 QLKTELRATH
-211 NAPRPFE
+211 TAPRPFE
-218 RQQVAAYL
+218 QQQMAAYL

-236 ARVPARI
+236 PRVPARI
-243 DTRMYSPGN
+243 DTRMYSPVD
-252 WDFLDAMTVGMD
+252 WDFLDAMAAGMD

-271 LEDWLHLCLLAGGVA
+271 LEDWLLLCLLAGGAA

-296 PLVRQVADDNARWQ
+296 PLVRQAADDNARWQ
-310 VAVRDYLAFYYRQTY
+310 VAIRDYLAFYYRQTY
-325 FANPRNAVEAMWAE
+325 FPNPHNAFEAMWAE
-339 QIDTIV
+339 QIDAIV
-345 DILHGQQMGI
+345 DTLQGQQMGI
-355 VTRFLTANEAVLRE
+355 VTSFVNQNETVLRE

>member
-1 MILIDHFSTLRG
+1 MIVIGHFSTLRG
-13 VGHKLYTG
+13 AGHKLYTG

-32 WQSTP
+32 WQSVL

-48 ITGYWVLRAG
+48 IIGYWDLRAG

-65 QVMAS
+65 QVMAN
-70 TLAVLTG
+70 TLALLTG
-77 FLLGGSFLVTLLRVL
+77 LLLCASLLVTLLHAL
-92 LSFAARERIPASS
+92 LSFAARERIPAPS
-105 RWLYDFTTKFPGV
+105 RLYDFMTKFPGV

-131 TVLLLVAGP
+131 TVLLRIVGP
-140 VILQAAREYP
+140 VVLQAAHEYP

-156 GLAGGMFVLLGLFA
+156 GLASGIFILLVLSA

-179 EALRIRVEEMV
+179 DGLRIHLEEMV
-190 PDDDP
+190 PEDDP
-195 VATRLK
+195 VAARLK
-201 QLKTELGAAH
+201 QLKTELRATH
-211 NAPRPFE
+211 TAPRPFE
-218 RQQVAAYL
+218 QQQMAAYL

-243 DTRMYSPGN
+243 DTRMYSPVD
-252 WDFLDAMTVGMD
+252 WDFLDAMAADMD

-271 LEDWLHLCLLAGGVA
+271 LEDWLLLCLLAGGAA

-296 PLVRQVADDNARWQ
+296 PLIRQAADDNARWQ
-310 VAVRDYLAFYYRQTY
+310 VAIRDYLAFYYHQTY

-339 QIDTIV
+339 QTDTIV

-355 VTRFLTANEAVLRE
+355 VTRFLTENETVLRE
-369 LATVI
+369 LATLI

>member
-1 MILIDHFSTLRG
+1 MIVLGHFSTLRG
-13 VGHKLYTG
+13 AGHKLYTR

-27 ALREL
+27 ALRGL
-32 WQSTP
+32 WRSVL

-58 TLTDPLL
+58 TLTVPLL

-140 VILQAAREYP
+140 VILQAAHEYP

-156 GLAGGMFVLLGLFA
+156 GLASGIFILLVLSA

-179 EALRIRVEEMV
+179 DALRIRLEEMV
-190 PDDDP
+190 PEDDP
-195 VATRLK
+195 VAARLK
-201 QLKTELGAAH
+201 QLKTELRATH
-211 NAPRPFE
+211 TAPRPFE
-218 RQQVAAYL
+218 RQQIAAYL

-243 DTRMYSPGN
+243 DTRMYRPGD
-252 WDFLDAMTVGMD
+252 WDFLDAMAVGMD
-264 SLRRLRE
+264 LRRLRE
-271 LEDWLHLCLLAGGVA
+271 LEDWLLLCLLAGGAA
-286 DIRLRDSLSR
+286 DIRLRDRLSR

>member
-1 MILIDHFSTLRG
+1 MIVIGHFSTLRG
-13 VGHKLYTG
+13 AGHKLYTG

-27 ALREL
+27 ALRDL
-32 WQSTP
+32 WQSVL

-48 ITGYWVLRAG
+48 IIGYWDLRAG

-65 QVMAS
+65 QVMAN
-70 TLAVLTG
+70 TLALLTG
-77 FLLGGSFLVTLLRVL
+77 LLLFASFLVTLLYAL

-105 RWLYDFTTKFPGV
+105 RLYDFTTKFPGV
-118 YWILDIIL
+118 YWMLDIIL

-131 TVLLLVAGP
+131 TVLLRIAGS
-140 VILQAAREYP
+140 VVLQAAHEYP

-156 GLAGGMFVLLGLFA
+156 GLASGIFILLVLSA
-170 VMMLLFRRQ
+170 VLMLLFRRQ
-179 EALRIRVEEMV
+179 DALRIRLEEMV
-190 PDDDP
+190 PEDDP
-195 VATRLK
+195 VAARLK
-201 QLKTELGAAH
+201 QLKTELRATH
-211 NAPRPFE
+211 TAPRPFE

-243 DTRMYSPGN
+243 DTRMYSPVD
-252 WDFLDAMTVGMD
+252 WDFLDAMAAGMD

-271 LEDWLHLCLLAGGVA
+271 LEDWLLLCLLAGGAA

-296 PLVRQVADDNARWQ
+296 PLIRQAADDNARWQ
-310 VAVRDYLAFYYRQTY
+310 VAIRDYLAFYYRQTY
-325 FANPRNAVEAMWAE
+325 FPNPHNAFEAMWAE
-339 QIDTIV
+339 QIDAIV
-345 DILHGQQMGI
+345 DTLQGQQMGI
-355 VTRFLTANEAVLRE
+355 VTSFVNQNETVLRE
-369 LATVI
+369 LATLI

-386 PFFARVTFPDHF
+386 SFFARVTFPDHF

>member
-13 VGHKLYTG
+13 AGHKLHTH
-21 LSAATT
+21 LARATT

-48 ITGYWVLRAG
+48 ITGYWMPRAA
-58 TLTDPLL
+58 TLTEPLL
-65 QVMAS
+65 QVTANIL
-70 TLAVLTG
+70 TVLTG
-77 FLLGGSFLVTLLRVL
+77 LLLVGSLPATLLRML
-92 LSFAARERIPASS
+92 LSFGVRKQPSAAARSFDTIIACFG
-105 RWLYDFTTKFPGV
+105 LYWF
-118 YWILDIIL
+118 LDIIL

-131 TVLLLVAGP
+131 TVLLQAVGSA
-140 VILQAAREYP
+140 VLQAAREYP

-156 GLAGGMFVLLGLFA
+156 GLAGGMFVLLVLFA

-179 EALRIRVEEMV
+179 DALRIRVEKMA

-195 VATRLK
+195 VAARLK

-243 DTRMYSPGN
+243 DTRMYNPGN
-252 WDFLDAMTVGMD
+252 WDFLDAMSIGMD

-296 PLVRQVADDNARWQ
+296 PLVRQAADDNARWQ
-310 VAVRDYLAFYYRQTY
+310 VAIRDYLAFYYRQTY
-325 FANPRNAVEAMWAE
+325 FANPHNAFEAMWAE
-339 QIDTIV
+339 QIDGIV
-345 DILHGQQMGI
+345 DTLHGQQLGI
-355 VTRFLTANEAVLRE
+355 VTSFVNQNETVLRE

-374 RSKSVLSRDDLQ
+374 RSKSVLSRAELQ
-386 PFFARVTFPDHF
+386 PYFARVTFPDHF
-398 PRPGGV
+398 PHPGGGV
-404 V
+404 

>member
-1 MILIDHFSTLRG
+1 MIVIGHFSTLRG
-13 VGHKLYTG
+13 AGHKLYTG

-32 WQSTP
+32 WQSVL

-48 ITGYWVLRAG
+48 IIGYWDLRAG

-65 QVMAS
+65 QVMAN
-70 TLAVLTG
+70 TLALLTG
-77 FLLGGSFLVTLLRVL
+77 LLLFASLLVTLLHAL
-92 LSFAARERIPASS
+92 LSFAARERIPAPS
-105 RWLYDFTTKFPGV
+105 RLYDFMTKFPGV

-131 TVLLLVAGP
+131 TVLLRIVGP
-140 VILQAAREYP
+140 VVLQAAHEYP

-156 GLAGGMFVLLGLFA
+156 GLASGIFILLVLSA

-179 EALRIRVEEMV
+179 DGLRIHLEEMV
-190 PDDDP
+190 PEDDP
-195 VATRLK
+195 VAARLK
-201 QLKTELGAAH
+201 QLKTELRATH
-211 NAPRPFE
+211 TAPRPFE
-218 RQQVAAYL
+218 QQQMAAYL

-236 ARVPARI
+236 PRVPARI
-243 DTRMYSPGN
+243 DTRMYSPVD
-252 WDFLDAMTVGMD
+252 WDFLDAMAAGMD

-271 LEDWLHLCLLAGGVA
+271 LEDWLLLCLLAGGAA

-310 VAVRDYLAFYYRQTY
+310 VAIRDYLAFYYRQTY
-325 FANPRNAVEAMWAE
+325 FPNPHNAFEAMWAE

-345 DILHGQQMGI
+345 DTLQGQQMGI

-369 LATVI
+369 LATLI

>member
-1 MILIDHFSTLRG
+1 MIVIGHFSTLRSA
-13 VGHKLYTG
+13 GHKLYTG

-37 WRLGWRAVAIG
+37 WRLGWRGVAIG

-58 TLTDPLL
+58 TSTEPLL

-77 FLLGGSFLVTLLRVL
+77 FLLGGSFLVTLLHVL
-92 LSFAARERIPASS
+92 LTFAARERIPTSS
-105 RWLYDFTTKFPGV
+105 RLYDFTTKFPGV

-140 VILQAAREYP
+140 VILQAAHEYP

-156 GLAGGMFVLLGLFA
+156 GLAGGMFVLLVLFA

-226 AGQVLCCAAL
+226 AGQVMCCAAL